1 MNENT
6 SPPENLQESDQ
17 QKGRVSTDSTQENLQ
32 QQVHAKLDKCDTL
45 IDLLEDN
52 GMPEVSSKETNSG
65 STAYPEFGNPV
76 STKTSSGNIS
86 LQLKICT
93 TEISDSKAQQIV
105 AAANERA
112 KEVVSVAGLYE
123 YSEALLKGY
132 VARYTRALVNDSAWL
147 QERRKQHFRHE
158 FACDY
163 TAKQTTCAMRTVP
176 PTNFEQ

>member
-1 MNENT
+1 VQLVGPAQAELRL
-6 SPPENLQESDQ
+6 SHVVDQ
-17 QKGRVSTDSTQENLQ
+17 TGARTPAPGQPQ
-32 QQVHAKLDKCDTL
+32 QMQMWHRLPGSA
-45 IDLLEDN
+45 
-52 GMPEVSSKETNSG
+52 
-65 STAYPEFGNPV
+65 STAPYTLHPRIQAAPCYEWFEPFFVPGQHFVPVDGNFRNLSAAIV
-76 STKTSSGNIS
+76 WAQTHDA
-86 LQLKICT
+86 
-93 TEISDSKAQQIV
+93 EAQQIV